1 MCSRFHISLRG
12 KKLLEGF
19 PGFEEFKEGEIRP
32 GDLSPVLFF
41 FDEKPGL
48 KILRWGF
55 RPEGKSGLVF
65 NARSESAGERP
76 MFKQCFKERRCI
88 IPASWFYEWNRD
100 KEKMKFE
107 DGSGSPLLY
116 LAGLWRKEEDGGRF
130 VVLTTEA
137 NASMAP
143 VHDRMPLLLKRE
155 ELAGWCADEESAGK
169 LLKKRPEELLRSSDY
184 EQLRLF

>member
-1 MCSRFHISLRG
+1 
-12 KKLLEGF
+12 
-19 PGFEEFKEGEIRP
+19 
-32 GDLSPVLFF
+32 
-41 FDEKPGL
+41 
-48 KILRWGF
+48 
-55 RPEGKSGLVF
+55 
-65 NARSESAGERP
+65 

-88 IPASWFYEWNRD
+88 IPASWFYEWNRE

-116 LAGLWRKEEDGGRF
+116 LAGLWRAEEDGGRF

-143 VHDRMPLLLKRE
+143 VHDRMPLLLKKE
-155 ELAGWCADEESAGK
+155 ELAGWCTDEESAGK

-184 EQLRLF
+184 EQLCLF